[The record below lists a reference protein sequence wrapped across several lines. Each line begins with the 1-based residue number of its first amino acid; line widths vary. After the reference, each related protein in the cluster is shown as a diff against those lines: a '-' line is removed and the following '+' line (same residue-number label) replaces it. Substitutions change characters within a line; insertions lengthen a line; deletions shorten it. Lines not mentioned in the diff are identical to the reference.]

1 MQRLLFIVSFL
12 SHIFFV
18 PVMIDDASD
27 SKHNLEQGGL
37 LKYVFIMDYNAHM
50 NKDLTQDCRSRGPG
64 GMHPPDFDQNR
75 DKYHLLQKSPQL
87 IFRTC
92 YAAPQQCYGP
102 VFEIVGAMPDA
113 LLTAAAPALAFR
125 SCSLCSACL

>member
-1 MQRLLFIVSFL
+1 
-12 SHIFFV
+12 
-18 PVMIDDASD
+18 
-27 SKHNLEQGGL
+27 
-37 LKYVFIMDYNAHM
+37 MDYNAHM

-75 DKYHLLQKSPQL
+75 DKYHLLQKSPQR
-87 IFRTC
+87 IFRL
-92 YAAPQQCYGP
+92 CYGP